1 MQSVY
6 RLNAEELDYQLLESL
21 KSLFKNKEIEIV
33 VSEVAE
39 TAYLMR
45 SVANRRHLLQAI
57 KNIEDGTNLVTVD
70 ITVDINELEALADK
84 P

>member
-6 RLNAEELDYQLLESL
+6 RLNAEELDYQFFESL
-21 KSLFKNKEIEIV
+21 KSLFKNKEIEIA
-33 VSEVAE
+33 VSEVDE

-45 SVANRRHLLQAI
+45 SAANRRHLLQAI
-57 KNIEDGTNLVTVD
+57 QNIEDGTNL